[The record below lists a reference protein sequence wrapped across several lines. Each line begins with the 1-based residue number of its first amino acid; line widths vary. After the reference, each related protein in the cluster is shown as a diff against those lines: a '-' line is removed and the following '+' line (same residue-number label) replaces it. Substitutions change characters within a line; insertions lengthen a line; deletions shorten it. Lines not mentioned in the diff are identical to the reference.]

1 MKKYVFITIAILLLI
16 IIFFF
21 YYVSRTPD
29 MAQFEH
35 LKVPAIS
42 NKANEKVMFVKTVGA
57 PEKSAQNAFKLL
69 FQTYYKT
76 KNVEKSHMVAP
87 RSRWFVEQGTP
98 VEKWEGHF
106 AIPVPDKVTEVPV
119 LKDDSGLKVELA
131 TWEYGDVA
139 EILHIGPYDKE
150 MPAVDKLMKF
160 IADNGYEIAGPHE
173 EEYVIGPSPFF
184 PRNPNKFVTIIRFQV
199 KKKQN

>member
-1 MKKYVFITIAILLLI
+1 MKKYILITIALLLLI

-21 YYVSRTPD
+21 YFISRTPD
-29 MAQFEH
+29 MSQFEH

-42 NKANEKVMFVKTVGA
+42 NKASQKVMFVKTIGA

-69 FQTYYKT
+69 YQTYYKM
-76 KNVEKSHMVAP
+76 KEVPKSHLVAP
-87 RSRWFVEQGTP
+87 RARWFVEKGMP

-106 AIPVPDKVTEVPV
+106 AIPVPDKVTDMPV

-139 EILHIGPYDKE
+139 EILHIGSYDKE

-160 IADNGYEIAGPHE
+160 ISDNGYKIAGPHE
-173 EEYVIGPSPFF
+173 EEYIIGPNPFF
-184 PRNPNKFVTIIRFQV
+184 PRNPKKFVTIIRFQV
-199 KKKQN
+199 KKKN